1 MSKSLRQTQN
11 EAKRGGRV
19 KEIRGKQREVMKRGR
34 KRMKD
39 VRKYRSASRGT

>member
-1 MSKSLRQTQN
+1 MSQSSRQTQN

-19 KEIRGKQREVMKRGR
+19 KEMRGEQRKVMKRRR

-39 VRKYRSASRGT
+39 VCKYRSASRGT